1 MLRTNPDQALA
12 AAPTFLNELQQGMQ
26 LRATQAQTV
35 ALERANK
42 RAAQAEESTR
52 KGLKALGITDPDL
65 IEKGV
70 QATNIPDPTLRKAA
84 LAQLFPDLS
93 RDKLTD
99 LRVRDAQLKLRLTED
114 KLEAVRLAMEATG
127 ISNGTLALAEY
138 NRWLAKPNDP
148 EEIERAWLRYR
159 ITQQNQNPGA
169 TEQQVLEQ
177 FAVLHPADADEIGFI
192 AGRVQVP
199 DIIVA
204 TLDGAIQDA
213 KTAGFSKG
221 RALKDVLDNIDIL
234 IDNKRVP
241 LPPGI
246 VGTATQQLAA
256 DKRFRKQLK
265 AAVRIMFSF
274 AWDEVVPRSPI
285 DQQLQQQQ

>member
-1 MLRTNPDQALA
+1 MVFNTREEVVSLA
-12 AAPTFLNELQQGMQ
+12 TIN
-26 LRATQAQTV
+26 
-35 ALERANK
+35 
-42 RAAQAEESTR
+42 
-52 KGLKALGITDPDL
+52 
-65 IEKGV
+65 
-70 QATNIPDPTLRKAA
+70 
-84 LAQLFPDLS
+84 
-93 RDKLTD
+93 
-99 LRVRDAQLKLRLTED
+99 
-114 KLEAVRLAMEATG
+114 
-127 ISNGTLALAEY
+127 
-138 NRWLAKPNDP
+138 
-148 EEIERAWLRYR
+148 
-159 ITQQNQNPGA
+159 
-169 TEQQVLEQ
+169 EQ
-177 FAVLHPADADEIGFI
+177 FRDQFQEKLGDLFDRALSVFTSFGINLSGDVVNVLLHAADVDEIGCI

-274 AWDEVVPRSPI
+274 AWDEVVPLSPI